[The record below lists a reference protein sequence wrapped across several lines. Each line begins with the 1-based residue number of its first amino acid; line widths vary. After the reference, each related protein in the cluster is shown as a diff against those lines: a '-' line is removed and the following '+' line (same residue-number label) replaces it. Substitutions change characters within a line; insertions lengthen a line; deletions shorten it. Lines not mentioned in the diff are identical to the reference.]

1 MRQIIADIFNCKTDE
16 ISGLEPLKM
25 GMTNDSFIF
34 EIAGSKKRYIIR
46 IPGVGTDKLI
56 DRYKEHAVYQ
66 VITPFGFCDG
76 IVHLDPLT
84 GHKVTEYW
92 ENARVCDILHS
103 ADIAASMA
111 KLREFHTLNLIVPHT
126 FCPFE
131 RIEYYESLWEGNPSH
146 YADYAVTKAAVM
158 RMKAYVDAQ
167 DKLHCLTHI
176 DAVPDNFIFL
186 PDGQIKL
193 IDWEYA
199 AMADPHLDIAMF
211 IVYAM
216 YDRVQTEQLI
226 DHYFT
231 GTCTMAVRRKI
242 YAYIAICGLLWSNW
256 CEYKKMLGEDF
267 GEYALKQ
274 YGYAKEYYKIFE
286 EITI

>member
-1 MRQIIADIFNCKTDE
+1 MRQIIADIFNCNIDE
-16 ISGLEPLKM
+16 VSDLKPLKK

-34 EIAGSKKRYIIR
+34 KIGESEKRYIIR
-46 IPGVGTDKLI
+46 SPGVGTDKLI
-56 DRYKEHAVYQ
+56 DRHKEHAVYQ
-66 VITPFGFCDG
+66 VVAPLGFCDD
-76 IVHLDPLT
+76 IVHFDPLT
-84 GHKVTEYW
+84 GYKITAYW
-92 ENARVCDILHS
+92 EGVRVCDRLSS

-111 KLREFHTLNLIVPHT
+111 KLRKFHTLHLTVPHT

-131 RIEYYESLWEGNPSH
+131 RIAFYESLWEGRPSH
-146 YADYAVTKAAVM
+146 YADYAATKAAVM
-158 RMKAYVDAQ
+158 GLKTYVDAQ
-167 DKLHCLTHI
+167 DNVHCLAHI

-186 PDGQIKL
+186 PNGQIQL

-216 YDRVQTEQLI
+216 YDRAQTEQLI

-231 GTCTMAVRRKI
+231 GTCTMDIRRKL

-267 GEYALKQ
+267 GEYALRQ
-274 YGYAKEYYKIFE
+274 YKYAKEYYKIFK
-286 EITI
+286 EITS